1 MLNGSFASTG
11 FMFRLARTD
20 RTVNAG
26 NPRNDGVVP
35 AWASTTSSK
44 VAATA
49 ICRGDSGDPA
59 VVNGSVKGIAIEDR
73 GCGKS
78 GEPAIFTDIAPLS
91 DWLRWQ

>member
-1 MLNGSFASTG
+1 MGLYNVFQGG
-11 FMFRLARTD
+11 C
-20 RTVNAG
+20 
-26 NPRNDGVVP
+26 DGGDLVERG
-35 AWASTTSSK
+35 
-44 VAATA
+44 

-73 GCGKS
+73 GRGKS